1 MAGIP
6 HTLPPVDPRAVHS
19 VPKEFGSIPG
29 SSRVSFISGSQFR
42 KAGSEL
48 AAGTQESAWCSDA
61 LDGKWS
67 VEMSEVY
74 ATINSKC
81 ITSSDSRLRNHN
93 VPSPAP
99 FAISI
104 RSIGSLLPIGGI
116 SRNFGPAHTVGG
128 GALGHGLA
136 SARFSGSIGT
146 GSPQGALAGVGMSL
160 FHRRTLKALR
170 CADTRLAMEWLAGK
184 AMIVDMPAPFCSSRL
199 NQYCAAPVAADE
211 V

>member
-1 MAGIP
+1 MAGTAR
-6 HTLPPVDPRAVHS
+6 TLPPVDPRAVCS

-29 SSRVSFISGSQFR
+29 SSRFSFISGSQFR

-48 AAGTQESAWCSDA
+48 AAGTKESAWCADA

-74 ATINSKC
+74 ATINSNC
-81 ITSSDSRLRNHN
+81 TTSPDSRLRNHN

-136 SARFSGSIGT
+136 SACFLGSLGT
-146 GSPQGALAGVGMSL
+146 GSPQGAHAGVGMSL
-160 FHRRTLKALR
+160 SHRRTLKALR
-170 CADTRLAMEWLAGK
+170 CADTRLAMKWLAGK
-184 AMIVDMPAPFCSSRL
+184 AMIVDMPAPFSSSRL